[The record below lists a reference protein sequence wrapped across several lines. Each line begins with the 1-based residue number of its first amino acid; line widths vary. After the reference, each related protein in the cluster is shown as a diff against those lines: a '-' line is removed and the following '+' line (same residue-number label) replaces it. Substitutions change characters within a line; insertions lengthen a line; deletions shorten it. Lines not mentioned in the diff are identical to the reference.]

1 MISFQEVKE
10 SNIPLLRDL
19 AKKSWETAYAE
30 ILSAEQ
36 IAFML
41 REMYSEEVISE
52 QINNPHYFYYF
63 IKVENIDIGFVGY
76 EIHYEEDTTK
86 LHRIYLIENAKGKGV
101 GKVALKFLIQK
112 VLEVGNHRIIL
123 NVNRNNPAQYFYKS
137 LGFTVYE
144 EGIFDIGNGFVMD
157 DYLMEI
163 RL

>member
-19 AKKSWETAYAE
+19 AKMSWETAYAE
-30 ILSAEQ
+30 ILSMEQ
-36 IAFML
+36 IAYML
-41 REMYSEEVISE
+41 HEMYSEEVISE
-52 QINNPHYFYYF
+52 QIRNPHYFYYF

-76 EIHYEEDTTK
+76 EIHYQEDTTK
-86 LHRIYLIENAKGKGV
+86 LHRIYLLENAKGKGV

-144 EGIFDIGNGFVMD
+144 EGVFDIGNGFVMD

>member
-19 AKKSWETAYAE
+19 AKKSWKTAYAE
-30 ILSAEQ
+30 ILTAEQ
-36 IAFML
+36 IAYML

-52 QINNPHYFYYF
+52 QISNPHYFYYF

-86 LHRIYLIENAKGKGV
+86 LHRIYLLENAKGKGV

-137 LGFTVYE
+137 LGFKVYE
-144 EGIFDIGNGFVMD
+144 EGVFDIGNGFVMD